1 MAGYVA
7 PRPAYAPLQLL
18 PISLPQLPTRLRST
32 LMRSPPTHT
41 PMLLL
46 MTTQRLTSRLK
57 SPLMVQE
64 LLRDLTE
71 LLFLMAES
79 KLLHTL
85 PMVMMDML
93 LMSPMKEQLNTQR
106 LFHTRLPQ

>member
-1 MAGYVA
+1 MGSQRLKLNKETRRLLLVCPPVLLPPWLAML
-7 PRPAYAPLQLL
+7 LQLL
-18 PISLPQLPTRLRST
+18 MLLPQLLLTDLPQLPIRLRPT

-46 MTTQRLTSRLK
+46 MTTQRLNS
-57 SPLMVQE
+57 V
-64 LLRDLTE
+64 LRDLTL

-93 LMSPMKEQLNTQR
+93 LMSP
-106 LFHTRLPQ
+106 